1 MCYTQSM
8 RLGRPKAFDRTEALE
23 KAMLLFWDKGYE
35 AASVRDLLA
44 AMGINRGSM
53 YDTFGDKRS
62 LFLETIRYYCE
73 NVAGPALASLN
84 AEGSPKANIERT
96 LRELGDRAASN
107 GCRGCFMTNT
117 TVEVASRDPE
127 VAKAMKSALLSVEEA
142 FRQVLNRAVELS
154 EVPRSAST
162 RALARFLANTLQGL
176 VVTAKGKLGKQTRD
190 DVIEVAMAALSK

>member
-8 RLGRPKAFDRTEALE
+8 RLGRPKAFDRTEALG

-62 LFLETIRYYCE
+62 LFLETIRYYCD
-73 NVAGPALASLN
+73 NVAGPSLASLE
-84 AEGSPKANIERT
+84 AAGSPRANIERT

-117 TVEVASRDPE
+117 TVEVASHDPE
-127 VAKAMKSALLSVEEA
+127 VAKAMKSALLSVEDA
-142 FRQVLNRAVELS
+142 FRQALNRVVELN
-154 EVPRSAST
+154 EVPRNANT

-176 VVTAKGKLGKQTRD
+176 VVTAKGNLGKPTRD
-190 DVIEVAMAALSK
+190 DVIEVAMAALPK

>member
-1 MCYTQSM
+1 M
-8 RLGRPKAFDRTEALE
+8 RLGRPKAFDRKEALE
-23 KAMLLFWDKGYE
+23 KAMQLFWAKGYE

-62 LFLETIRYYCE
+62 LFLEAIRHYRQH
-73 NVAGPALASLN
+73 VAGPAIASLN
-84 AEGSPKANIERT
+84 AAGSPRANIERT

-127 VAKAMKSALLSVEEA
+127 VAKAMKSALLAVEEA
-142 FRQVLNRAVELS
+142 FRVVLNGAVELN
-154 EVPRSAST
+154 EVPRNANT

-176 VVTAKGKLGKQTRD
+176 VVTAKGKLGKPTRD
-190 DVIEVAMAALSK
+190 DVIEVAIAAISK